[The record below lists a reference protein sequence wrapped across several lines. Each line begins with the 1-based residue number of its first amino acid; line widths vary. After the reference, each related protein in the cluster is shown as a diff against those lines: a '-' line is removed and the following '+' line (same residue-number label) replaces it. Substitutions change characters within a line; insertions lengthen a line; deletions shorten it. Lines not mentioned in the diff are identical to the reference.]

1 MKKIII
7 LLITIFIF
15 PVYALALDVEVNSE
29 NILLY
34 NLKDNEIIYEKNSDK
49 NTKIASLTK
58 VVTILVALENIDD
71 LNKKII
77 LTEEV
82 FYGLEEADASVAGF
96 QVNEIVTYEDLLY
109 GAMLPSGADA
119 TNALAL
125 NLFRKNE
132 NFVNKM
138 NELMIKLN
146 INDTVFTNTSG
157 LDEEG
162 QKSTLNDY
170 LKIILYAFKN
180 DKFIKLFNAKEYTT
194 SNNRIK
200 FRSTLLNLS
209 EKHNIDS
216 NFIKGSKTGYTSDAG
231 LCLVSYA
238 KDKDTELL
246 LISTNSPVPKP
257 YYPLN
262 IIDAVNIYNYYFD
275 NYSYQEILS
284 TNQKLTNINTKYSK
298 DKITNLYY
306 NGKDIKLFL
315 PNDLNKVNI
324 KYNYNK
330 DELVSFKNNIKKPVG
345 TFELL
350 INDKA
355 IYNGD
360 LFLFEKVDFSIL
372 MFIKTNMIY
381 IIISIFIIISILIR
395 KKKIIKY

>member
-209 EKHNIDS
+209 EKYNIDS

-284 TNQKLTNINTKYSK
+284 TNQKLTNTNTKYSK